1 MPNMKRFVLLSRIPG
16 YGGTRY
22 AVLGDDLDACAD
34 CEFAA
39 RPLLGGSSITLVAFD
54 HSDLP
59 SAAFQLTG
67 TDRLLLVYTG
77 WSTYRQYSVE
87 TRLCSWGQRAAIEP
101 VGSAPLT
108 WQTVSNAFYVLSY
121 S

>member
-67 TDRLLLVYTG
+67 TDSCLHRLEHV
-77 WSTYRQYSVE
+77 SSI
-87 TRLCSWGQRAAIEP
+87 LCRNP
-101 VGSAPLT
+101 TLFLGSK
-108 WQTVSNAFYVLSY
+108 SRH
-121 S
+121 